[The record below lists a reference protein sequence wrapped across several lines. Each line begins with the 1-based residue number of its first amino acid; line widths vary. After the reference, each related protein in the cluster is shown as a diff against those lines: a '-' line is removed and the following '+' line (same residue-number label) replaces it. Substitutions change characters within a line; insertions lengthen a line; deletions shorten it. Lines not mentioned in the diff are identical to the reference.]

1 MPGAS
6 QATLKRLFRRLNR
19 LSESD
24 EAFARRLVLHLERFV
39 DNDNEPKWAATLRQ
53 LDYRKYARSHGIEA
67 LRSLLDEFSSDELK
81 AYAKDR
87 GIVQSG
93 IARLSKGDIVNRI
106 VVAAD
111 AA

>member
-1 MPGAS
+1 MPGEN
-6 QATLKRLFRRLNR
+6 QATLKRLMRRLNR

-24 EAFARRLVLHLERFV
+24 DAFARRLVLHLERFV

-67 LRSLLDEFSSDELK
+67 LRTLLDEFSSNDLK

-87 GIVQSG
+87 GIVNAG
-93 IARLSKGDIVNRI
+93 VAKLSKGDIVNRI
-106 VVAAD
+106 VVAAN